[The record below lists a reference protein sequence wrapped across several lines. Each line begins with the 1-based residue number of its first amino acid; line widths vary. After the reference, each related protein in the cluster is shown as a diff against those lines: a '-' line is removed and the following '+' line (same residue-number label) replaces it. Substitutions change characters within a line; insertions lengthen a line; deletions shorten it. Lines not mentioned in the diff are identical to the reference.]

1 MMSYEEF
8 CKHVVVERFPKNGAL
23 SLSIG
28 MMFKYIRGSSTT
40 ESARVEEAKKT
51 FYESLFGSMDGQNDR
66 LSEALVRNGELRT
79 DLKVMRDELEA
90 MRGKLGEEN

>member
-8 CKHVVVERFPKNGAL
+8 CKHVLVERFPKNGAL
-23 SLSIG
+23 SLSVG
-28 MMFKYIRGSSTT
+28 MMFKYMRGSLPT
-40 ESARVEEAKKT
+40 ESARVEQAKKI
-51 FYESLFGSMDGQNDR
+51 FYESLFGSMDGQDDR

-90 MRGKLGEEN
+90 MRDKLGEES

>member
-8 CKHVVVERFPKNGAL
+8 CKHVVVEQLPKSGAF
-23 SLSIG
+23 SLRVG
-28 MMFKYIRGSSTT
+28 MLFKCMHGSSDIN
-40 ESARVEEAKKT
+40 EYVEQAKKT
-51 FYESLFGSMDGQNDR
+51 FYESLFGSMDGQDDR

-90 MRGKLGEEN
+90 MRDKLGEDN